1 MLAVNKKLE
10 QQTEQESA
18 SREAEQRFAQL
29 DSELRANKERW
40 QAIIANPFMGITVLD
55 KNQYF
60 VAANSTYQAMVGYTE
75 DELRQFTPLD
85 ITPAVDREINRA
97 FFIELQQGVRQ
108 HYELT
113 KRLQRKDGELIWI
126 QLYVFGIP
134 DRGSVGMSIDV
145 TEKMRAQHALQ
156 VAQEELA
163 RSAHVSR
170 MGAMTASI
178 AHEINQPLAAIVGY
192 GSAGLR
198 WLARTP
204 PDLAEVRQSIEEIVR
219 EGQRAADVV
228 QSVRSMFKPKE
239 ELVRVS
245 VDLNR
250 VISEVLALVEGTL
263 RRQGIIVRTE
273 LDETLTSVTGSPVQL
288 QQVLF
293 NLVSNAIDAMH
304 SVAERVILIKTKR
317 ENSHEAQVTVE
328 DSGTGI
334 DRENMDRIFGAFF
347 TTKADGLGMGLSIC
361 RSIIESHGGRLW
373 AISGHPRGAV
383 FRFTLP
389 AA

>member
-1 MLAVNKKLE
+1 VLAVNKKLE

-145 TEKMRAQHALQ
+145 TEKMRVQHALQ

>member
-1 MLAVNKKLE
+1 
-10 QQTEQESA
+10 
-18 SREAEQRFAQL
+18 
-29 DSELRANKERW
+29 
-40 QAIIANPFMGITVLD
+40 
-55 KNQYF
+55 
-60 VAANSTYQAMVGYTE
+60 
-75 DELRQFTPLD
+75 
-85 ITPAVDREINRA
+85 
-97 FFIELQQGVRQ
+97 
-108 HYELT
+108 
-113 KRLQRKDGELIWI
+113 
-126 QLYVFGIP
+126 
-134 DRGSVGMSIDV
+134 
-145 TEKMRAQHALQ
+145 
-156 VAQEELA
+156 
-163 RSAHVSR
+163 
-170 MGAMTASI
+170 
-178 AHEINQPLAAIVGY
+178 
-192 GSAGLR
+192 
-198 WLARTP
+198 LARTP

-334 DRENMDRIFGAFF
+334 
-347 TTKADGLGMGLSIC
+347 
-361 RSIIESHGGRLW
+361 
-373 AISGHPRGAV
+373 
-383 FRFTLP
+383 
-389 AA
+389 